1 MPKQSKRTHPELRR
15 VVRDHAWAS
24 LDEWVDALNELAD
37 LDEQEIDMIAEFARR
52 DHEDE
57 SFS

>member
-1 MPKQSKRTHPELRR
+1 MPKQSRRSVPELRR
-15 VVRDHAWAS
+15 VVRDHAWSS
-24 LDEWVDALNELAD
+24 LDEWVEALDDLAD

-52 DHEDE
+52 EHEED